1 MERLRRILHGKRTRR
16 GMFLVAVFLVLF
28 VLPVQPYRPYC
39 GLLLDRPLDLE
50 GPLRPEFA
58 DYMEWHFIDNNFAYV
73 RIGDRLFV
81 RLLYPLKWWAKAPAF
96 DSFDDLILNTENK
109 SFLTIFTEDGF
120 LGVRP
125 PPPPVRHIIK
135 EGKAFIQRYDAH
147 REEAPGNVH
156 YAWDNAAVGC
166 YVKYAYV
173 IEVESVPPEKRMQFL
188 NADRYNPPPG
198 SSRPLPRPKE
208 AD

>member
-1 MERLRRILHGKRTRR
+1 
-16 GMFLVAVFLVLF
+16 MFLVAVFLVLF
-28 VLPVQPYRPYC
+28 VLPVQLYRPNC
-39 GLLLDRPLDLE
+39 GFYDERSLDLE

-58 DYMEWHFIDNNFAYV
+58 DYMEGKFRKYDFFHV
-73 RIGDRLFV
+73 RIGNHIFI
-81 RLLYPLKWWAKAPAF
+81 RLLYPLKWYAKHPGI
-96 DSFDDLILNTENK
+96 SFVNLILNTENK
-109 SFLTIFTEDGF
+109 DFPYVYDEAGSWGKK
-120 LGVRP
+120 P
-125 PPPPVRHIIK
+125 PPPAIPRIIK

-147 REEAPGNVH
+147 REDAPGNVH

-198 SSRPLPRPKE
+198 KSRPLQRPKE